1 MGPCTVLLSLDRAAT
16 GAGVEAALACAGPS
30 QSITL
35 GIDIDPGTEAAGLV
49 MLHKGERLP
58 QKPLVCCLMLMS
70 SHSPKSTCVMRRAC
84 LRTRQWC
91 MRTLA
96 CLQLW

>member
-35 GIDIDPGTEAAGLV
+35 GIDIDPGTEAAALV

-58 QKPLVCCLMLMS
+58 QKPLVCCLALLS
-70 SHSPKSTCVMRRAC
+70 CDSPNKSTCIMTGAR
-84 LRTRQWC
+84 LRTHQR
-91 MRTLA
+91 
-96 CLQLW
+96 